1 MVMNNRT
8 LAIVGYIT
16 IIGWVIAYLSYRK
29 ETEKSSFVRYHLT
42 QSLGII
48 LLSVALSII
57 SAVLLGILPAL
68 ATVFY
73 LISLVP
79 FILMLLGIITASN
92 EAQRPVPVIG
102 KLVEGKFN
110 L

>member
-1 MVMNNRT
+1 MTNRT
-8 LAIVGYIT
+8 MAIVAYIT
-16 IIGWVIAYLSYRK
+16 LIGWVVAYLSYRK
-29 ETEKSSFVRYHLT
+29 SDDKSPFVQYHLS

-48 LLSVALSII
+48 IFSIALSIASGI
-57 SAVLLGILPAL
+57 LVGILPSL
-68 ATVFY
+68 ATLFY
-73 LISLVP
+73 IISLCP

-92 EAQRPVPVIG
+92 EAQRPIPLIG